1 MKLMGLQYKV
11 QYKQGIHNGA
21 ADALSRKPPHSSQLF
36 SVTTVQP
43 SWLTSVQASYS
54 DVRSQ
59 RLLQQLAVD
68 PQSVTNY
75 TLDHGILRFK
85 ARIWVGADTSLQQ
98 QIISAFHDSPQGGH
112 SGFPVTYRR
121 LLALFSWP
129 SMKQMIKEYVKS
141 CRVCQQAKPERLP
154 PAGLLQPLPVPSEPW
169 EVATMDFIDG
179 LPTSRHYNCLL
190 VVVDKLS
197 KFAHFIPLSH
207 PYTASKV
214 AELLVHN
221 IYHLH
226 GMPQSLVSDRDPIF
240 TSTFWQSVFRA
251 T

>member
-1 MKLMGLQYKV
+1 LGEFIICTDHKSLTHLADQRLHTEWQQKALMKLMGLQYKV

-85 ARIWVGADTSLQQ
+85 A
-98 QIISAFHDSPQGGH
+98 
-112 SGFPVTYRR
+112 
-121 LLALFSWP
+121 
-129 SMKQMIKEYVKS
+129 
-141 CRVCQQAKPERLP
+141 
-154 PAGLLQPLPVPSEPW
+154 
-169 EVATMDFIDG
+169 
-179 LPTSRHYNCLL
+179 
-190 VVVDKLS
+190 
-197 KFAHFIPLSH
+197 
-207 PYTASKV
+207 
-214 AELLVHN
+214 
-221 IYHLH
+221 
-226 GMPQSLVSDRDPIF
+226 
-240 TSTFWQSVFRA
+240 
-251 T
+251 